1 MLGRRA
7 LVLALPAAIVLV
19 ALAAAPAMADS
30 PTFPTTPV
38 PSNSAGEPP
47 ASVGS
52 GPQPLGRAVGD
63 AATGLA
69 VLRLLPGAVPANAIL
84 PGAAA
89 LLPRQSAAELGFGLS
104 SAQANSEA
112 FLSFEHAIAQSAPGG
127 IAIAG
132 NAPQAPGAL
141 SQTASPDNAQPVSGG
156 LNPPSTPLDSLLKV
170 GVLNGSVH
178 ARWSDTLGPCVPT
191 IADASTS
198 LASASLLNMIP
209 SLPGTTDAN
218 ALSSVMSS
226 STLDPTQKQAL
237 VGNLSQ
243 LAGPLSN
250 LGGLLSGGTGAGGS
264 LLSLPNVLSSRSVV
278 RLVDIPGSA
287 NKALQSVST
296 LQVAS
301 VQLLAGTAL
310 ELDLKVVSQPT
321 LTVTST
327 GDAAT
332 SSVAYTAPVIQ
343 VVQGG
348 TVLYTLDAANP
359 TADVPIGI
367 PLNVPSLPNL
377 PIIGNLLPNGQ
388 QLTSAIPVID
398 IGVLRLSVAQLN
410 KSSQSLVGG
419 QSGAPFTGFQIGAT
433 ARMLDVQVLPTA
445 ALGIP
450 NLPTALAQISLGE
463 QVGRAY
469 APAGGV
475 RCGTTSGPVS
485 NPVPASGPTKTL
497 AFTNGAYNSV
507 PLFWVGTLMLLAGV
521 ILVASLP
528 RIKRQP

>member
-1 MLGRRA
+1 VLG
-7 LVLALPAAIVLV
+7 LSAAFVLV
-19 ALAAAPAMADS
+19 VLAAAPAMAD
-30 PTFPTTPV
+30 TFPTTPV
-38 PSNSAGEPP
+38 PTNPSGEPP

-52 GPQPLGRAVGD
+52 GPRPLGHAVGD
-63 AATGLA
+63 AAAGLA

-84 PGAAA
+84 PGAASE
-89 LLPRQSAAELGFGLS
+89 LPRQSAAEVGFGLS

-112 FLSFEHAIAQSAPGG
+112 FLSFEHAIAQSAPAG
-127 IAIAG
+127 IAVAG
-132 NAPQAPGAL
+132 NSPQAPGAL
-141 SQTASPDNAQPVSGG
+141 SQTASPDNPQPVSGG

-170 GVLNGSVH
+170 GLLNGSVH

-198 LASASLLNMIP
+198 LASVSLLNVIP
-209 SLPGTTDAN
+209 SLPGTTDAG
-218 ALSSVMSS
+218 ALSTLMSS
-226 STLDPTQKQAL
+226 SPLDPGQKQAL
-237 VGNLSQ
+237 IGNLSQ
-243 LAGPLSN
+243 MAGPLSN
-250 LGGLLSGGTGAGGS
+250 LAGLLSGGTGSGGS

-301 VQLLAGTAL
+301 VQLLAGTPL
-310 ELDLKVVSQPT
+310 ELDLNVVSQPT

-348 TVLYTLDAANP
+348 KVLYTLDAANP

-367 PLNVPSLPNL
+367 PLNVPNLPKL
-377 PIIGNLLPNGQ
+377 PIIGSLLPNGQ

-450 NLPTALAQISLGE
+450 NLPTALAELSLGE

-475 RCGTTSGPVS
+475 RCGTTSVPVS
-485 NPVPASGPTKTL
+485 NPAPASGPTKTL

-521 ILVASLP
+521 VLVASLP
-528 RIKRQP
+528 RIRRQP